1 MRRNLSSVIGLA
13 ADPVVERRALLI
25 ILGAAALL
33 RLAMTPF
40 IAAYVGYLPD
50 VLSYRSIAADLA
62 AGRLIENDL
71 GMPGYP
77 IMILLA
83 GGGGLGQL
91 LADIAFSVLSVWC
104 IARIAREI
112 TGDALAGLL
121 AALLWAVYPFS
132 IFYAVTGLSETFFVA
147 LFLLGF
153 LGYQRGNFTL
163 GSLAMV
169 AAILTRPSIE
179 PLAPIFILTFAL
191 VVHRLNFTTA
201 LKHLG
206 IFAAIYVVLMAPW
219 WWHNYEKYGRFV
231 RLNLGSG
238 MVLYS
243 GNYAGNFD
251 GGGVNFD
258 IDVPGYYDIKDPI
271 ERDRTLRDA
280 AVRFIIENPRR
291 FMELAGLKFM
301 RIWRPWPYAAEYS
314 STFLSIVSAAS
325 FLPVLL
331 LALAG
336 AFWGARRYGA
346 KLIPIGL
353 FIGYTTAVHMVT
365 IGSLRYRFP
374 MEPFLVI
381 LAAAPLAWLVRHFLQ
396 SGGSVST
403 TKGQS

>member
-1 MRRNLSSVIGLA
+1 MRRILA
-13 ADPVVERRALLI
+13 NMIALAGDPAAERSALLMILGVAAVLRFAMAPVV
-25 ILGAAALL
+25 AAH
-33 RLAMTPF
+33 
-40 IAAYVGYLPD
+40 VGYLPD
-50 VLSYRSIAADLA
+50 VFSYRTIAADLL
-62 AGRLIENDL
+62 AGHLTENDL

-83 GGGGLGQL
+83 GGGGIGQL
-91 LADIAFSVLSVWC
+91 LADIAFSVLAAWC
-104 IARIAREI
+104 VARITREI

-121 AALLWAVYPFS
+121 AALLWAIYPFS

-153 LGYQRGNFTL
+153 LAYQQGKFTL
-163 GSLAMV
+163 GSLVMV
-169 AAILTRPSIE
+169 AAILTRPAIE
-179 PLAPIFILTFAL
+179 LLTPILILTFAL
-191 VVHRLNFTTA
+191 VVHRLSLGRA

-206 IFAAIYVVLMAPW
+206 IFAAIYVMLMAPW

-243 GNYAGNFD
+243 GNYAGNVD
-251 GGGVNFD
+251 GGGVNFS
-258 IDVPGYYDIKDPI
+258 IDVPGYYDIQDLV
-271 ERDRTLRDA
+271 ERDRVLRDA
-280 AVRFIIENPRR
+280 AVRFITENPRR
-291 FMELAGLKFM
+291 FIELAGLKFM

-314 STFLSIVSAAS
+314 SAFLSIVSAVS

-336 AFWGARRYGA
+336 AFQGARRYGV

-381 LAAAPLAWLVRHFLQ
+381 LAGAPLAWIVRYLLQ
-396 SGGSVST
+396 GGAPAAA
-403 TKGQS
+403 TKGQP

>member
-1 MRRNLSSVIGLA
+1 MRRALA
-13 ADPVVERRALLI
+13 NMVALAGDPAVERRALFV

-33 RLAMTPF
+33 RLAMVPF
-40 IAAYVGYLPD
+40 IATYVGYLPD
-50 VLSYRSIAADLA
+50 VLSYRAIAADLL

-83 GGGGLGQL
+83 GGGGIGQL
-91 LADIAFSVLSVWC
+91 LADISFSVLAVWC
-104 IARIAREI
+104 VARITREI

-121 AALLWAVYPFS
+121 AALLWAIYPFS

-147 LFLLGF
+147 LLLLGF
-153 LGYQRGNFTL
+153 LAYQQGKFTL

-169 AAILTRPSIE
+169 AAILTRPAIE
-179 PLAPIFILTFAL
+179 LLTPILILTFAL
-191 VVHRLNFTTA
+191 VVHRLSLGRA

-206 IFAAIYVVLMAPW
+206 IFAAIYAVLTAPW
-219 WWHNYEKYGRFV
+219 WLHNYEKYGRFV

-243 GNYAGNFD
+243 GNYAGNVD
-251 GGGVNFD
+251 GGGVNFS
-258 IDVPGYYDIKDPI
+258 IDVPGYYDIQDLV
-271 ERDRTLRDA
+271 ERDRVLRDA
-280 AVRFIIENPRR
+280 AFRFIAENPRR
-291 FMELAGLKFM
+291 FIELAGLKFM

-314 STFLSIVSAAS
+314 SVFLSIVSAAS
-325 FLPVLL
+325 FLPILL
-331 LALAG
+331 LSLVG
-336 AFWGARRYGA
+336 AFWGARRYGV

-374 MEPFLVI
+374 MEPFLVV
-381 LAAAPLAWLVRHFLQ
+381 LASAPLAWIVRYLLQ
-396 SGGSVST
+396 PGAPAAAPES
-403 TKGQS
+403 QS

>member
-1 MRRNLSSVIGLA
+1 MRRNLSNMIALA
-13 ADPVVERRALLI
+13 ADPVVERRALLV
-25 ILGAAALL
+25 ILIVAAVL
-33 RLAMTPF
+33 RLALAPVV
-40 IAAYVGYLPD
+40 AGHVGYLPD
-50 VLSYRSIAADLA
+50 VLSYRGIAADML

-77 IMILLA
+77 IMILLT

-91 LADIAFSVLSVWC
+91 LADIAFSVLAVWC
-104 IARIAREI
+104 IARIAKEI

-132 IFYAVTGLSETFFVA
+132 IFYAVTGLSETFFVT

-153 LGYQRGNFTL
+153 LGYQRGKFTL
-163 GSLAMV
+163 GSTAMV

-179 PLAPIFILTFAL
+179 PLTPILILTFAI
-191 VVHRLNFTTA
+191 VVHRLSFRTA
-201 LKHLG
+201 MKHLG

-243 GNYAGNFD
+243 GNYPGNLD
-251 GGGVNFD
+251 GGGVNFS

-271 ERDRTLRDA
+271 ERDRALRNA
-280 AVRFIIENPRR
+280 AVRFIVENPGR
-291 FMELAGLKFM
+291 FVELAGLKFM

-314 STFLSIVSAAS
+314 SAFLSVVSAAS
-325 FLPVLL
+325 FIPILLP
-331 LALAG
+331 AFAG
-336 AFWGARRYGA
+336 VFWGARRYGA

-381 LAAAPLAWLVRHFLQ
+381 LAASPLAWLVRHFLQ
-396 SGGSVST
+396 SGGLAAAA
-403 TKGQS
+403 KGQS